1 MSAASTNKNR
11 RLIVSKNKT
20 GPSDFRK
27 LLEPLCRSRDTY
39 TVFAAFCRLAA
50 CAVAAGSREA
60 KRWNRD
66 ELEIFSHVLAALVN
80 EMETKPFEDVLGCY
94 YMEFALST
102 KGQQWGGEFHTPKPI
117 CDLMARMTMGDM
129 ESLPKDRA
137 ITVCEP
143 AAGAGAMIL
152 SLAQACS
159 PDVRRRLRVTAMEI
173 NRVACDMCFINT
185 TLWYIP
191 CRVFCGDT
199 LRMEF
204 HHAWSNLPLMLSPWA
219 RDPETDSPAEQGEP
233 PKPAEVEQ
241 IKKSLVQ
248 QEMFV

>member
-1 MSAASTNKNR
+1 MSR
-11 RLIVSKNKT
+11 
-20 GPSDFRK
+20 
-27 LLEPLCRSRDTY
+27 
-39 TVFAAFCRLAA
+39 
-50 CAVAAGSREA
+50 
-60 KRWNRD
+60 
-66 ELEIFSHVLAALVN
+66 
-80 EMETKPFEDVLGCY
+80 TKY
-94 YMEFALST
+94 
-102 KGQQWGGEFHTPKPI
+102 
-117 CDLMARMTMGDM
+117 
-129 ESLPKDRA
+129 RA

-173 NRVACDMCFINT
+173 NSVACNMCFINT

-219 RDPETDSPAEQGEP
+219 RDRETDSPAEQGEP

-241 IKKSLVQ
+241 IKRSLK
-248 QEMFV
+248 QEDLFA

>member
-1 MSAASTNKNR
+1 MSRPKPAESAC
-11 RLIVSKNKT
+11 
-20 GPSDFRK
+20 FRK

-50 CAVAAGSREA
+50 CAVAAGSREEEYLEEA
-60 KRWNRD
+60 KRWNND
-66 ELEIFSHVLAALVN
+66 ELGIFAKVLSALVD

-129 ESLPKDRA
+129 ESMPKDRA

-152 SLAQACS
+152 SLAEACS

-173 NRVACDMCFINT
+173 NRVAADMCFINT

-199 LRMEF
+199 IRMEF

-219 RDPETDSPAEQGEP
+219 RDSRDDPAEQCEP

-241 IKKSLVQ
+241 IKKLLVQ
-248 QEMFV
+248 QEMFA